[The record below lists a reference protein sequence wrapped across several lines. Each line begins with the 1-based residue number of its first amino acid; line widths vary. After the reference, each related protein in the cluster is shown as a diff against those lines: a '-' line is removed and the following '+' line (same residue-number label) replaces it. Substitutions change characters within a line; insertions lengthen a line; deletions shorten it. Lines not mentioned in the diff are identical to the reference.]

1 MGKNRREKREEERE
15 GFASKRTAQYRS
27 RNLKALGILSI
38 IGVIVSF
45 ACYEFVTSTNN
56 IPGAPLNAGKLG
68 DEHIHAS
75 LLVKI
80 FGDKFDFTTPNYQV
94 KTSWI
99 HFENQDGDTIHRHST
114 GVELEFLFNSMKI
127 AMDDEC
133 FVFPDGRQFCTNNDY
148 TLQFYINQQKVDDLR
163 MYVIQEDD
171 RILIT
176 YGNEDQ
182 ETIDKQLAE
191 LNAQAINRLLAK

>member
-15 GFASKRTAQYRS
+15 GFASKRSSQYRM
-27 RNLKALGILSI
+27 RNLKALGILSM
-38 IGVIVSF
+38 IGVIVAF

-56 IPGAPLNAGKLG
+56 VPGAPENAGKLG

-75 LLVKI
+75 LLVSI
-80 FGDKFDFTTPNYQV
+80 FGDKFDFSTPNYQV
-94 KTSWI
+94 KTPWI

-114 GVELEFLFNSMKI
+114 GVELEFLFNSMSVGVN
-127 AMDDEC
+127 ENC
-133 FVFPDGRQFCTNNDY
+133 FVFPDGRQFCNNEDY
-148 TLQFYINQQKVDDLR
+148 SLKFYINQQLVEDISKYIV
-163 MYVIQEDD
+163 QEDD

-182 ETIDKQLAE
+182 LAIDQQLAE
-191 LNAQAINRLLAK
+191 LNAQAINRL

>member
-15 GFASKRTAQYRS
+15 GFASKRSSQYRS
-27 RNLKALGILSI
+27 RNLKALGILSM
-38 IGVIVSF
+38 IGVIVAF

-56 IPGAPLNAGKLG
+56 VPGAPENAGKLG

-75 LLVKI
+75 LLVSI
-80 FGDKFDFTTPNYQV
+80 FGDKFDFSTPNYQV
-94 KTSWI
+94 KTPWI

-114 GVELEFLFNSMKI
+114 GVELEFLFNSMSI
-127 AMDDEC
+127 ATDENC
-133 FVFPDGRQFCTNNDY
+133 FVFPDGRQFCTNEDY
-148 TLQFYINQQKVDDLR
+148 SLKFFINQQLVEDIRKYIV
-163 MYVIQEDD
+163 QEDD

-182 ETIDKQLAE
+182 LAIDKQLAE
-191 LNAQAINRLLAK
+191 LNAQAINRL

>member
-27 RNLKALGILSI
+27 RNLKAIGILSA

-56 IPGAPLNAGKLG
+56 IPGAPENAGKLG

-75 LLVKI
+75 MLVKI
-80 FGDKFDFTTPNYQV
+80 FGDKFDFSTPNYQV

-99 HFENQDGDTIHRHST
+99 HFEDGDGDTIHRHST
-114 GVELEFLFNSMKI
+114 GVELEFLFNSIKI
-127 AMDDEC
+127 AVDDKC
-133 FVFPDGRQFCTNNDY
+133 FIFPDGRQFCTNDDY
-148 TLQFYINQQKVDDLR
+148 TLSFYVNQQKVEDLR
-163 MYVIQEDD
+163 KYVVEEGD

-176 YGNEDQ
+176 YGDEDQ
-182 ETIDKQLAE
+182 EAIDKQLAE
-191 LNAQAINRLLAK
+191 LNAQTINRL

>member
-27 RNLKALGILSI
+27 RNLKALGILSM
-38 IGVIVSF
+38 IGVIVAF

-56 IPGAPLNAGKLG
+56 IPGAPENAGKLG

-75 LLVKI
+75 MLVKI
-80 FGDKFDFTTPNYQV
+80 FGDKFDFSTPNYQV

-114 GVELEFLFNSMKI
+114 GVELQFLFDSMKI
-127 AMDDEC
+127 FTDENC

-148 TLQFYINQQKVDDLR
+148 TLKFYINQQKVDDIR
-163 MYVIQEDD
+163 TYVIQEDD
-171 RILIT
+171 RILIS

-182 ETIDKQLAE
+182 ETIDNQLAE
-191 LNAQAINRLLAK
+191 LNVQTINRL

>member
-15 GFASKRTAQYRS
+15 GFASKRTSQYRS
-27 RNLKALGILSI
+27 RNLKALGILSM
-38 IGVIVSF
+38 IGVIVAF

-56 IPGAPLNAGKLG
+56 VPGAPENAGKLG
-68 DEHIHAS
+68 DEHIHTS
-75 LLVKI
+75 LLVSI
-80 FGDKFDFTTPNYQV
+80 FGDKFDFSTPNYQV
-94 KTSWI
+94 KTPWI

-127 AMDDEC
+127 ATDENC
-133 FVFPDGRQFCTNNDY
+133 FVFPDGRQFCTNEDY
-148 TLQFYINQQKVDDLR
+148 SLKFYINQQLVEDIRK
-163 MYVIQEDD
+163 YVIQEDD

-182 ETIDKQLAE
+182 LAIDKQLAE
-191 LNAQAINRLLAK
+191 LNAQAINRL

>member
-15 GFASKRTAQYRS
+15 GFASKRSAQYRT
-27 RNLKALGILSI
+27 RNLKALGILSM

-45 ACYEFVTSTNN
+45 ACYEFITSTNN
-56 IPGAPLNAGKLG
+56 VPGAPENAGKLG

-75 LLVKI
+75 MLVNI

-94 KTSWI
+94 KTPWI
-99 HFENQDGDTIHRHST
+99 HFENSDGDTIHRHST
-114 GVELEFLFNSMKI
+114 GVELEFLFNSMNI
-127 AMDDEC
+127 GIDDQC
-133 FVFPDGRQFCTNNDY
+133 FQFPDGRQFCTNEDY
-148 TLQFYINQQKVDDLR
+148 SLKFFVNQQQVKDLR
-163 MYVIQEDD
+163 SHVIEDDD

-182 ETIDKQLAE
+182 LAIDKQLAE
-191 LNAQAINRLLAK
+191 LNAQAINRL

>member
-15 GFASKRTAQYRS
+15 GFASKRSSQYRS

-56 IPGAPLNAGKLG
+56 IPGAPENAGKLG

-75 LLVKI
+75 MLVSI
-80 FGDKFDFTTPNYQV
+80 FGDKFDFTSPNYQV

-99 HFENQDGDTIHRHST
+99 HFENQDGDTIHRHSS
-114 GVELEFLFNSMKI
+114 GVELEFLFNSMNI
-127 AMDDEC
+127 AIDNQC
-133 FVFPDGRQFCTNNDY
+133 FIFPDGRQFCSNDDY
-148 TLQFYINQQKVDDLR
+148 SLKFYVNQQKVEDLR
-163 MYVIQEDD
+163 NYIVEEGD
-171 RILIT
+171 RILIS

-182 ETIDKQLAE
+182 DAIDKQLAE
-191 LNAQAINRLLAK
+191 LNAQTIKRL

>member
-15 GFASKRTAQYRS
+15 GFASKRTSQYRS
-27 RNLKALGILSI
+27 RNLKALGILSM
-38 IGVIVSF
+38 IGVIVAF

-56 IPGAPLNAGKLG
+56 VPGAPENAGKLG

-75 LLVKI
+75 LLVSI
-80 FGDKFDFTTPNYQV
+80 FGDKFDFSTPNYQV
-94 KTSWI
+94 KTPWI

-114 GVELEFLFNSMKI
+114 GVELEFLFNSMSVGV
-127 AMDDEC
+127 DENC
-133 FVFPDGRQFCTNNDY
+133 FVFPDGRQFCNNEDY
-148 TLQFYINQQKVDDLR
+148 SLKFYINQQLIKDIR
-163 MYVIQEDD
+163 QYVIQEDD

-182 ETIDKQLAE
+182 LAIDKQLAE
-191 LNAQAINRLLAK
+191 LNAQAINRL

>member
-15 GFASKRTAQYRS
+15 GFASKRSSQYRM
-27 RNLKALGILSI
+27 RNLKALGILSM
-38 IGVIVSF
+38 IGVIVAF

-56 IPGAPLNAGKLG
+56 VPGAPMNAGKLG

-75 LLVKI
+75 LLVSI
-80 FGDKFDFTTPNYQV
+80 FGDKFDFSTPNYQV
-94 KTSWI
+94 KTPWI

-114 GVELEFLFNSMKI
+114 GVELEFLFNSMSVGV
-127 AMDDEC
+127 DENC
-133 FVFPDGRQFCTNNDY
+133 FVFPDGRQFCNNEDY
-148 TLQFYINQQKVDDLR
+148 SLKFYINQQLVKDIR
-163 MYVIQEDD
+163 QYVIQEDD

-182 ETIDKQLAE
+182 LAIDKQLAE
-191 LNAQAINRLLAK
+191 LNAQAINRL

>member
-15 GFASKRTAQYRS
+15 GFASKRTSQYRS
-27 RNLKALGILSI
+27 RNLKAIGILSM
-38 IGVIVSF
+38 IGVIVGF

-56 IPGAPLNAGKLG
+56 VPGAPENAGKLG

-75 LLVKI
+75 LLVNI
-80 FGDKFDFTTPNYQV
+80 FGDKFDFSTPNYQV

-114 GVELEFLFNSMKI
+114 GVELEFLFNSMSI
-127 AMDDEC
+127 AVDDKC
-133 FVFPDGRQFCTNNDY
+133 FGFPDGRQFCNNDDY
-148 TLQFYINQQKVDDLR
+148 SLKFYINQQKVEDIQK
-163 MYVIQEDD
+163 YVVQDDD

-182 ETIDKQLAE
+182 LAIDKQLAE
-191 LNAQAINRLLAK
+191 LNAQAINRL